1 MIDDVIVVDNDDRNG
16 LGDFLDFR
24 SGTSEYGLLDR
35 FRLRLRL
42 RLSRLRRLL
51 RLLRRRELDL
61 DLERRD
67 RDRDL
72 ERRLGRRSSR

>member
-35 FRLRLRL
+35 FRLRL